1 MLRPRDARPD
11 IDSVVLLR
19 DGEVYTHSDA
29 ALEARWRFLRF
40 SMVGG
45 GGGLEV
51 WVEKN
56 VFTVKILGGVC
67 SCNSRYAR
75 YIYIYV
81 DIYIYVS
88 ILFSIGLDRCW
99 TSQLI

>member
-1 MLRPRDARPD
+1 
-11 IDSVVLLR
+11 
-19 DGEVYTHSDA
+19 
-29 ALEARWRFLRF
+29 
-40 SMVGG
+40 MVGG